1 MAGDQYNQTFYF
13 CNFFVI
19 NSTFIQT
26 STVFILW
33 FIYGIMKSMLLG
45 TLNKA
50 MGIKKVT
57 DETGNSTAPN
67 GNSTAGTNSTTGG
80 NSSSTTGTTDGGMN
94 GSNSTA

>member
-57 DETGNSTAPN
+57 DETGNSTASPPMEIPLP
-67 GNSTAGTNSTTGG
+67 GQTQPLAATPPVPLVLL
-80 NSSSTTGTTDGGMN
+80 ME
-94 GSNSTA
+94 A